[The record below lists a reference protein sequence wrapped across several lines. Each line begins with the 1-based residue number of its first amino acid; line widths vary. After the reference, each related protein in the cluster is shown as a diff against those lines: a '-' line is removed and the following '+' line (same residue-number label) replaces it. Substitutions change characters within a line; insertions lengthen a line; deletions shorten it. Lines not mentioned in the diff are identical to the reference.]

1 MRHTLR
7 HFFFSPSLSLLH
19 FPLPPFFFF
28 FSDHTSLSL
37 YTATVFVCK
46 TQQQQPNQ
54 TFFFFPD
61 VYLLRIIRRK
71 LSLKT
76 KHIHK

>member
-37 YTATVFVCK
+37 SLHSHGVRVQDTTATTK
-46 TQQQQPNQ
+46 SDL
-54 TFFFFPD
+54 FFF
-61 VYLLRIIRRK
+61 
-71 LSLKT
+71 S
-76 KHIHK
+76 